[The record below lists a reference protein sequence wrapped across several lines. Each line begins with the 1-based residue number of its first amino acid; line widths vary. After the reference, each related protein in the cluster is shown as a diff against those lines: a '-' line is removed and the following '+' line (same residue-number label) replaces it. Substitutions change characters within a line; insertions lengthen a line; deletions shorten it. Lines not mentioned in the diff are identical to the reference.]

1 MNLHPRVGG
10 PFVKKHFEHTKLK
23 FQLWSFKTRGTF
35 SLKVLFNFEKIESFL
50 VVVFILIVE
59 LIRLIL

>member
-1 MNLHPRVGG
+1 M
-10 PFVKKHFEHTKLK
+10 KKHFEHTKLK